1 MKKRFLLLLMSLL
14 CVIVVHAQDEFVW
27 EDPAGQYQTE
37 TVVYATIL
45 VNNQPSSDMLYPAIY
60 NEGDWKI
67 GAFVNGELRDVVEP
81 YDYQTAAFPSGNID
95 SRVDAVEYTEDGTKL
110 MAVYTFR
117 IGGDEAVDRDANIEF
132 KVLNGDVIY
141 QAHVYTAST
150 IAYNTASTINQA
162 ELNEAMNGGTTT
174 AINLQWQGDTS
185 LNSPNGMY
193 YIVFAPAMSLRSSPE
208 TISLEMRIGDPAI
221 NLREQ
226 FELIE
231 YYAGD
236 GTQVVGPVAG
246 GHWEYD
252 NNYLSMEGDYVTA
265 IAKPEFE
272 EPLLVVFAAGT
283 FIAPE
288 GCMAEITVL
297 DPLVY
302 VESIMV
308 EDVTLFKGQTPLRPD
323 VIFNNGDSEPSDTGY
338 TMVSDDPDVVEIVNG
353 ALQPVGIGE
362 TTVTITSS
370 GTNTD
375 GNKVSHT
382 FAVNVRSAI
391 ENYGFWVGDE
401 FVNEKLIEVWHE
413 TEDFDLANFLGAPDY
428 ILSEELTGDIMV
440 NLYDFTMESDAP
452 EVVSIITS
460 EDAGQSAYAIK
471 KGVATITFTNQ
482 YDPSFTATAV
492 VTVKQVPSSIEF
504 ISYSINGGDEQ
515 LFANLTANQLEAGI
529 EQPITIKA
537 RISPEDADFDEGSF
551 TMQLMRAEGIG
562 EIVTPSAVEGNECII
577 TVKGIAT
584 GAFMLE
590 AEAQYTRDADPI
602 TISANLFIDIKQS
615 VTGIDVADE
624 TTLWIDNRYE
634 TFDFPITV
642 LPENASNKELTF
654 AYETLDEGVEYEVS
668 PIEILLGDNGYS
680 VVVNQKANVK
690 VTATSVDN
698 PAVSKS
704 FNIYAKQRVQ
714 GIIFETDDQ
723 ASELKMFNDG
733 QEYNVYA
740 RITPADA
747 DFVEEEFEL
756 MALYNADN
764 LGGEAG
770 WEAFDYYLLDVVQ
783 TPESEEAGGEYYYNY
798 RITGKALCPQG
809 FILSASYSGV
819 TQDLPVE
826 KIASIDVKVSEKLAI
841 STGWSWISLTSG
853 TYTTHLPGLVEA
865 RSKTELVYN
874 DPVYGYFG
882 GFTMMYPMYEAY
894 KLDMSE
900 SFVMFP
906 IYEADFASF
915 IDGNSPSVTLN
926 KGWNWIGYP
935 YEYPYMASE
944 VFDASQFAEG
954 DIILSKES
962 GLAALKNGAW
972 ENDFELNPNEGYMVY
987 HNGEEISV
995 EMPGRFAM
1003 PQGSFE
1009 NNVMQQALRRNAR
1022 AEGVWNYDGSRFANT
1037 MAIIGTIEMSGDASE
1052 YSIGAFVGDECRG
1065 EGKVVNGTAYITAAG
1080 EAGEIV
1086 SFRLYSPSTGRYV
1099 DVETKL
1105 EFTNLAGSVQAPV
1118 MLMAPIATDIDD
1130 VAMGSQA
1137 IYFNGTTLNL
1147 GDYNGTAV
1155 VVTIDGKVVATTTE
1169 ASVSVEAL
1177 PNGVYV
1183 VIVDS
1188 AEGRIVKK
1196 VVKN

>member
-1 MKKRFLLLLMSLL
+1 MKKLVLLLVSLF
-14 CVIVVHAQDEFVW
+14 CITVVHAQEEIVW
-27 EDPAGQYQTE
+27 EEPSGNYQTE

-45 VNNQPSSDMLYPAIY
+45 VNNQPSSDVLYPAIY

-67 GAFVNGELRDVVEP
+67 GAFVNGELRDLVDP
-81 YDYQTAAFPSGNID
+81 YDYQTAAFPGGNINN
-95 SRVDAVEYTEDGTKL
+95 RVDAVEYTEDGTKL

-117 IGGDEAVDRDANIEF
+117 IGGDEAVDKDANIEF
-132 KVLNGDVIY
+132 KVLNGGAVY
-141 QAHVYTAST
+141 QTHVYTAST
-150 IAYNTASTINQA
+150 IAYNTASAINQD
-162 ELNEAMNGGTTT
+162 ELGEAMYGGVTT
-174 AINLQWQGDTS
+174 AINLQWQGDVS
-185 LNSPNGMY
+185 LNQPNEMY

-208 TISLEMRIGDPAI
+208 TVSLEMRIGDPAI
-221 NLREQ
+221 NLRDQ

-236 GTQVVGPVAG
+236 GTQVVGPVEG
-246 GHWEYD
+246 GQWEYD
-252 NNYLSMEGDYVTA
+252 SNYLSIEGDYVTA

-272 EPLLVVFAAGT
+272 EPLLVVFAGGA

-288 GCMAEITVL
+288 GCMAEITIL

-338 TMVSDDPDVVEIVNG
+338 TMVSDNPDVVAIVNG
-353 ALQPVGIGE
+353 ALDPVGIGE
-362 TTVTITSS
+362 TTVTITST
-370 GTNTD
+370 GTNSD
-375 GNKVSHT
+375 GNQVSHT

-391 ENYGFWVGDE
+391 ENYGFWGVDE
-401 FVNEKLIEVWHE
+401 LVNEKLIEVWHE
-413 TEDFDLANFLGAPDY
+413 TEDFDLSNFLGAPDY
-428 ILSEELTGDIMV
+428 VLSEELTGDIMV
-440 NLYDFTMESDAP
+440 NLYAFTMESDAP
-452 EVVSIITS
+452 DVVSIITS
-460 EDAGQSAYAIK
+460 EDVGQRAYAIK

-504 ISYSINGGDEQ
+504 ISYSINGGEEQ
-515 LFANLTANQLEAGI
+515 LFANLTANQLEVGI

-537 RISPEDADFDEGSF
+537 RISPEDADFDDGTF
-551 TMQLMRAEGIG
+551 IMDLMRAEGIG
-562 EIVTPSAVEGNECII
+562 EIVTPSAVEGNECTI
-577 TVKGIAT
+577 TVKGVASGLFILQAD
-584 GAFMLE
+584 
-590 AEAQYTRDADPI
+590 AQYTREEESM
-602 TISANLFIDIKQS
+602 TISNNIYILVKET
-615 VTGIDVADE
+615 VTSIEVADE

-642 LPENASNKELTF
+642 LPENASNKELNF
-654 AYETLDEGVEYEVS
+654 AYEILDEGVEYEVS

-714 GIIFETDDQ
+714 AIIFETDDQ
-723 ASELKMFNDG
+723 ASKISMFNDG

-740 RITPADA
+740 RISPADA

-756 MALYNADN
+756 MAIYNADN
-764 LGGEAG
+764 FGGEAG
-770 WEAFDYYLLDVVQ
+770 WEAFEYSLLEVVQ
-783 TPESEEAGGEYYYNY
+783 TPGSEEADGEYYYNY

-819 TQDLPVE
+819 TQNFPVE
-826 KIASIDVKVSEKLAI
+826 KIAAIDVTVSEKLEI
-841 STGWSWISLTSG
+841 PTGWSWISLTSG
-853 TYTTHLPGLVEA
+853 TSTAHLPGLVEA
-865 RSKTELVYN
+865 RSQTELVYN

-882 GFTMMYPMYEAY
+882 SFAMMYPMYEAY

-900 SFVMFP
+900 SYVMFP
-906 IYEADFASF
+906 AYEADFAAFMVGST
-915 IDGNSPSVTLN
+915 PSVTLN

-935 YEYPYMASE
+935 YEYTYMASE
-944 VFDASQFAEG
+944 VFDATQFAEG

-962 GLAALKNGAW
+962 GLAALKNGVW

-995 EMPGRFAM
+995 EMPGRFDM
-1003 PQGSFE
+1003 PQGSF
-1009 NNVMQQALRRNAR
+1009 NVNEAEQAPRRNAR

-1037 MAIIGTIEMSGDASE
+1037 MAIIGSIEMSGDASE

-1065 EGKVVNGTAYITAAG
+1065 EGRVVNGTAYITAAG
-1080 EAGEIV
+1080 EAGETV
-1086 SFRLYSPSTGRYV
+1086 SFRLYNPSTGRYS
-1099 DVETKL
+1099 DVVTEL
-1105 EFTNLAGSVQAPV
+1105 EFTNLAGSVNAPV
-1118 MLMAPIATDIDD
+1118 MLMTSIATDIDD
-1130 VAMGSQA
+1130 VAMGGQA
-1137 IYFNGTTLNL
+1137 IYLNGNTLNL

-1169 ASVSVEAL
+1169 ANISVDTL

-1183 VIVDS
+1183 VIVDG
-1188 AEGRIVKK
+1188 ANGRIVKK